1 MASFG
6 YSGKILRV
14 DLSSGNIT
22 HTSTADYADRFLGGR
37 GIATKVYWDEVSPDI
52 NAFDAENRLIIMTGP
67 LTGFTG
73 LASPRWGIEG
83 KSPATTPECFSYS
96 NLGGSWGAHLK
107 FAGCDG
113 IVIQGE
119 SDRPIYL
126 SIHDGNIQIKDASHL
141 WGMGAIEARKALK
154 AELGSSVRV
163 AAIGPAGENLVSFAI
178 VLADDGASGSS
189 GLGAVMGAKKL
200 KAITVSGSGKLT
212 AADPEGLRKI
222 ARYAR
227 ELTKGM
233 PTVQKGLTPGPK
245 MRRVA
250 CYGCIRGCIR
260 ADCEA
265 KDGTRSKYMCTGAQF
280 YQDAA
285 KWHYGEW
292 VPESTEVPFYANMLC
307 DDYGVDTNSIAAMII
322 WLARCYRAGILTDA
336 DTGMTILKLG
346 SLEFIETLVKSISLR
361 EGFGDVLS
369 RGTFRAA
376 ESVGEKA
383 RELITYYVSKA
394 GHLTLYE
401 PRMFV
406 AHGLMYA
413 MEPRQPINQLHEMGL
428 PLYQWLDCVN
438 KVQTAYL
445 SSDVFRRIAKRFWG
459 SELAVDF
466 STYEG
471 KALAVKKIQDR
482 QCVRDSLILCD
493 FALNNAAS
501 VRYSEDHVGDPTLDS
516 KMLLAVT
523 GREMDEGELNTIGE
537 RIFNLQR
544 AILAREGHRGRDS
557 DVLDESFYTR
567 PLRTVGL
574 NPECLAPGKDG
585 EVISRKGE
593 VVDREKFE
601 AMKDEYYE
609 LRGWD
614 VASGLQTTA
623 KLEEIGLGDIV
634 SDLERRQL
642 TV

>member
-83 KSPATTPECFSYS
+83 KSPATAPEYFSYS

-107 FAGCDG
+107 FAGYDG

-119 SDRPIYL
+119 SDRPVYL

-189 GLGAVMGAKKL
+189 GLGAIMGAKKL
-200 KAITVSGSGKLT
+200 KAIAVRGSGKLT
-212 AADPEGLRKI
+212 AADPEGLREV

-233 PTVQKGLTPGPK
+233 PMVQKGLTRGPK

-280 YQDAA
+280 YQDAS
-285 KWHYGEW
+285 KWYYGEW

-336 DTGMTILKLG
+336 DTGMSILKLG

-361 EGFGDVLS
+361 EGFGDVLA
-369 RGTFRAA
+369 RGTVRAA
-376 ESVGEKA
+376 ESMGEKA
-383 RELITYYVSKA
+383 RELITYYVSRA

-428 PLYQWLDCVN
+428 PLYQWLDWVN

-482 QCVRDSLILCD
+482 QYVRDSLILCD

-501 VRYSEDHVGDPTLDS
+501 TRYSEDHVGDPTLDS

-523 GREMDEGELNTIGE
+523 GREMDEEELNKAGE

-544 AILAREGHRGRDS
+544 AVLAREGHRGRES

-601 AMKDEYYE
+601 AMKDEYYG

-614 VASGLQTTA
+614 VASGLQTKA
-623 KLEEIGLGDIV
+623 KLEEIRLRGIV

-642 TV
+642 IV

>member
-83 KSPATTPECFSYS
+83 KSPATAPEYFSYS

-107 FAGCDG
+107 FAGYDG

-119 SDRPIYL
+119 SDRPVYL

-189 GLGAVMGAKKL
+189 GLGAIMGAKKL
-200 KAITVSGSGKLT
+200 KAIAVRGSGKLT
-212 AADPEGLRKI
+212 AADPEGLREV

-233 PTVQKGLTPGPK
+233 PMVQKGLTRGPK

-280 YQDAA
+280 YQEAA
-285 KWHYGEW
+285 KWYYGEW

-336 DTGMTILKLG
+336 DTGMSILKLG
-346 SLEFIETLVKSISLR
+346 SLEFMEILLKSISLR
-361 EGFGDVLS
+361 EGFGDVLA
-369 RGTFRAA
+369 RGTVRAA

-383 RELITYYVSKA
+383 RELITYYVSRA

-428 PLYQWLDCVN
+428 PLYQWLDWVN

-445 SSDVFRRIAKRFWG
+445 SSDVFCRIAKRFWG

-482 QCVRDSLILCD
+482 QYVRDSLILCD

-523 GREMDEGELNTIGE
+523 
-537 RIFNLQR
+537 
-544 AILAREGHRGRDS
+544 
-557 DVLDESFYTR
+557 
-567 PLRTVGL
+567 
-574 NPECLAPGKDG
+574 
-585 EVISRKGE
+585 
-593 VVDREKFE
+593 
-601 AMKDEYYE
+601 
-609 LRGWD
+609 
-614 VASGLQTTA
+614 
-623 KLEEIGLGDIV
+623 
-634 SDLERRQL
+634 
-642 TV
+642 